1 MAVLRHFSIKNNP
14 LATLKYIT
22 GEIKAQKAAIVTGIN
37 CSDDPES
44 AYIEMKMC
52 YEHYSGEKFH
62 RVGNPT
68 GKEHLKM
75 HHYVISFKGQEV
87 TPQEAD
93 RIAQEWAKEVFG
105 DNFQILIATH
115 IDTKNIHVH
124 VAVNAFD
131 MNGKRW
137 LDNKK
142 TMNLCREKINA
153 ICKKKKLN
161 VIENP
166 KYNTR
171 QNYAEWLANRNGTSW
186 KHKLCDDIDKIVLM
200 EDIHNMDEFIRRLA
214 MHGYYVRKSKY
225 ISVRPSDM
233 ENIRPVR
240 TLRLG
245 DGYGIEE
252 LQYRIEN
259 KNREMS
265 LDKGN
270 TAQTIENQEE
280 KWYNIVMNKQL
291 TFSLISDELAQ
302 AKTSK
307 KEFLEKIERIIPFDE
322 WIGIIRPCYYKG
334 EHGNKPYDLE
344 LMLRIFLLQNLYDLS
359 DMKVMN
365 EVIDSRAFS
374 DFCGVDSPNQ
384 VPDGDTIGRF
394 RNILVENGLQEKLF
408 HQVIDILSEKSLILK
423 RGTIVDSTLIAAPSS
438 TKNKDKKRDKDAHSV
453 KKGNQWHFG
462 YKAHIGVDKDSGLVH
477 HLKVTGANEHDVTA
491 TPDLMHGEE
500 EELYGD
506 SGYIG
511 AEKRENAVVKN
522 KNGRKI
528 KYKINRKP
536 STMKKLSK
544 SGQYAA
550 KKAEH
555 KKSSVRAKVEHVFA
569 VVKRLFGYRKTRYR
583 GLRKQTAKLNIMF
596 ALANLYLAD
605 RKSLTA

>member
-22 GEIKAQKAAIVTGIN
+22 GETKAQKAAIVTGIN

-52 YEHYSGEKFH
+52 YEHYAGEKFH
-62 RVGNPT
+62 RISKPV

-93 RIAQEWAKEVFG
+93 RIAQEWAKAVFG

-115 IDTKNIHVH
+115 TDTKNIHVH

-200 EDIHNMDEFIRRLA
+200 EDIHNIDEFIRRLA
-214 MHGYYVRKSKY
+214 MHGYYVRKGKY

-245 DGYGIEE
+245 DGYGLEE
-252 LQYRIEN
+252 LQFRIKN
-259 KNREMS
+259 KNREIS
-265 LDKGN
+265 LDKILTYSGIQREYALCLRRIQIMLYRKPEEDHRVTYREVLKTCELLN
-270 TAQTIENQEE
+270 YIHDHNIHSKQDFETHVNKIAEHTDKVVEKYKYIQKRIAESEYILENGDTFLELYSSDPSAAFNQASLYKPFFERSIKSKDDLDNVAQKLE
-280 KWYNIVMNKQL
+280 VL
-291 TFSLISDELAQ
+291 
-302 AKTSK
+302 K
-307 KEFLEKIERIIPFDE
+307 KELSGMQSE
-322 WIGIIRPCYYKG
+322 
-334 EHGNKPYDLE
+334 YD
-344 LMLRIFLLQNLYDLS
+344 
-359 DMKVMN
+359 
-365 EVIDSRAFS
+365 
-374 DFCGVDSPNQ
+374 
-384 VPDGDTIGRF
+384 
-394 RNILVENGLQEKLF
+394 
-408 HQVIDILSEKSLILK
+408 
-423 RGTIVDSTLIAAPSS
+423 
-438 TKNKDKKRDKDAHSV
+438 
-453 KKGNQWHFG
+453 
-462 YKAHIGVDKDSGLVH
+462 
-477 HLKVTGANEHDVTA
+477 
-491 TPDLMHGEE
+491 
-500 EELYGD
+500 
-506 SGYIG
+506 
-511 AEKRENAVVKN
+511 NAV
-522 KNGRKI
+522 
-528 KYKINRKP
+528 
-536 STMKKLSK
+536 
-544 SGQYAA
+544 AA
-550 KKAEH
+550 KKAVTAH
-555 KKSSVRAKVEHVFA
+555 YTTFLRQIDNNYAGYIYSAKKELADYEASLNKPPKKEFKEVVLQMADWAEKVNAKVEEK
-569 VVKRLFGYRKTRYR
+569 KRVEEQEMAARRKRDSYSR
-583 GLRKQTAKLNIMF
+583 
-596 ALANLYLAD
+596 
-605 RKSLTA
+605 

>member
-22 GEIKAQKAAIVTGIN
+22 GETKAQKAAIVTGIN

-52 YEHYSGEKFH
+52 YEHYAGEKFH
-62 RVGNPT
+62 RTSKPV

-87 TPQEAD
+87 TPEEAD
-93 RIAQEWAKEVFG
+93 RIVQEWVKTVFG

-115 IDTKNIHVH
+115 TDTKNIHVH

-171 QNYAEWLANRNGTSW
+171 QNYAEWLANRSGTSW

-200 EDIHNMDEFIRRLA
+200 EDIHNIDELIRMLA
-214 MHGYYVRKSKY
+214 MHGYYVRKGKY

-245 DGYGIEE
+245 DGYGLEE

-265 LDKGN
+265 LDKILTYTGVQREYALCLMQIQIMLYRKPEEDHRVTYREVLKMCELLN
-270 TAQTIENQEE
+270 YIHDHNIHSKQDFETHVNKIAEHTDEIVARYKSIQKRIAESEYILENGDRFFELYSSDPSAAFDQA
-280 KWYNIVMNKQL
+280 
-291 TFSLISDELAQ
+291 SLYKPFFERSIKSKDDLA
-302 AKTSK
+302 KVSK
-307 KEFLEKIERIIPFDE
+307 KLEVLKKELSGMQSE
-322 WIGIIRPCYYKG
+322 
-334 EHGNKPYDLE
+334 YD
-344 LMLRIFLLQNLYDLS
+344 
-359 DMKVMN
+359 
-365 EVIDSRAFS
+365 
-374 DFCGVDSPNQ
+374 
-384 VPDGDTIGRF
+384 
-394 RNILVENGLQEKLF
+394 
-408 HQVIDILSEKSLILK
+408 
-423 RGTIVDSTLIAAPSS
+423 
-438 TKNKDKKRDKDAHSV
+438 
-453 KKGNQWHFG
+453 
-462 YKAHIGVDKDSGLVH
+462 
-477 HLKVTGANEHDVTA
+477 
-491 TPDLMHGEE
+491 
-500 EELYGD
+500 
-506 SGYIG
+506 
-511 AEKRENAVVKN
+511 NAV
-522 KNGRKI
+522 
-528 KYKINRKP
+528 
-536 STMKKLSK
+536 
-544 SGQYAA
+544 AA
-550 KKAEH
+550 KKAVTAH
-555 KKSSVRAKVEHVFA
+555 YTTFLRQIYNDYAGYIYSAKKELADYEASLNKPPKKEFKEVVRQMADWAEKVNAKVEEK
-569 VVKRLFGYRKTRYR
+569 KRVEEQERAARRKRDSYYR
-583 GLRKQTAKLNIMF
+583 
-596 ALANLYLAD
+596 
-605 RKSLTA
+605 

>member
-22 GEIKAQKAAIVTGIN
+22 GETKEQKAAIVTGIN

-52 YEHYSGEKFH
+52 YEHYAGEKFH
-62 RVGNPT
+62 RVGKPT

-87 TPQEAD
+87 TLQEAD
-93 RIAQEWAKEVFG
+93 RIAQEWAKAIFG

-115 IDTKNIHVH
+115 TDTKNIHVH

-171 QNYAEWLANRNGTSW
+171 QNYAEWLANRSGTSW

-214 MHGYYVRKSKY
+214 MHGYYVRKGKY

-265 LDKGN
+265 LDKILTYSGVQREY
-270 TAQTIENQEE
+270 ALCLRQIQIMLYRKPEE
-280 KWYNIVMNKQL
+280 DHRVTYREVLKTCELLNYIHDYNIHSKQEFETHVNKIAEHTDEIVARYKSIQKRIAESEYIL
-291 TFSLISDELAQ
+291 ENGDRFLELYSSDPSAAFNQASLYKPFFERSIKSKDELDNVAQ
-302 AKTSK
+302 KLEVLK
-307 KEFLEKIERIIPFDE
+307 KELSGMQSE
-322 WIGIIRPCYYKG
+322 
-334 EHGNKPYDLE
+334 YD
-344 LMLRIFLLQNLYDLS
+344 
-359 DMKVMN
+359 
-365 EVIDSRAFS
+365 
-374 DFCGVDSPNQ
+374 
-384 VPDGDTIGRF
+384 
-394 RNILVENGLQEKLF
+394 
-408 HQVIDILSEKSLILK
+408 
-423 RGTIVDSTLIAAPSS
+423 
-438 TKNKDKKRDKDAHSV
+438 
-453 KKGNQWHFG
+453 
-462 YKAHIGVDKDSGLVH
+462 
-477 HLKVTGANEHDVTA
+477 
-491 TPDLMHGEE
+491 
-500 EELYGD
+500 
-506 SGYIG
+506 
-511 AEKRENAVVKN
+511 NAV
-522 KNGRKI
+522 
-528 KYKINRKP
+528 
-536 STMKKLSK
+536 
-544 SGQYAA
+544 AA
-550 KKAEH
+550 KKAVTAH
-555 KKSSVRAKVEHVFA
+555 YTTFLRQIDNDYAGYLYSAKKE
-569 VVKRLFGYRKTRYR
+569 
-583 GLRKQTAKLNIMF
+583 
-596 ALANLYLAD
+596 LAD
-605 RKSLTA
+605 YEASLNKPPKKEFKEVVRQMADWAEKVNAKIEEKKRVEEQERTARRKRDSYYR